1 MAMIVAMMMMKNIL
15 IAIMLPIVVFTIIL
29 SLKDMP
35 RREGAWIRYICIWS
49 WWSFDDYGDDHH
61 DEAVDD
67 GDDHHDD
74 AVADGDYH
82 AIYDSVDKMTRE
94 GGGCLPL
101 SATVNRRFGLDALC
115 SNIT

>member
-1 MAMIVAMMMMKNIL
+1 MTNGNDDDEEYIDRSHAVNNGNYHWSWWDMTRQEVAC
-15 IAIMLPIVVFTIIL
+15 V
-29 SLKDMP
+29 S
-35 RREGAWIRYICIWS
+35 YICIWLR
-49 WWSFDDYGDDHH
+49 WPYNDYGDDHH
-61 DEAVDD
+61 DEAAGD
-67 GDDHHDD
+67 GDDHLDYHHD
-74 AVADGDYH
+74 DGDYH